1 MGMSASQARLL
12 TLTARIHDVEFQA
25 QSVQNAKIQLATQQ
39 DQVYQEYLEALDAT
53 TLTYKTSN
61 GYVAANFNNMC
72 DKGNITDNS
81 IMLRNANGALI
92 VPEEIFAGYK
102 EFQKEGY
109 FDSAYQF
116 AIFMIDGQ
124 NSKNVRF
131 NNAETEE
138 SLNPG
143 IDNLKKAENDAYLRL
158 KGEEGNNLENLR
170 KQIFNLFKEHDK
182 DYDAEDGNDEYNTDD
197 YEWLYAGDQLKDDK
211 ELYAKYQELIGKYF
225 ASLYS
230 SKYEDETTGE
240 PCTGAAF
247 ILETVEKGEVIAE
260 EMNLDDLNYYINYY
274 NKIKSCGGNCVS
286 IEDREFQGAVGDGN
300 PASDSDW
307 LQEMIKSGKIT
318 IEEAKTG
325 RKHGVIT
332 SLSTSGTSPSSDSN
346 VNYTTTTD
354 IDKRALKKAEA
365 EYENKLKKIDRKD
378 KAYDMTL
385 SKLETQRNAL
395 TTEYD
400 SVKKVIS
407 DNIERTFGIFS

>member
-1 MGMSASQARLL
+1 MSASQARLL
-12 TLTARIHDVEFQA
+12 AITARIHDVEFQA
-25 QSVQNAKIQLATQQ
+25 QSIQNAKLQLATQQ
-39 DQVYQEYLEALDAT
+39 DQVYQEYLDALDAT
-53 TLTYKTSN
+53 TLTYKTSE

-92 VPEEIFAGYK
+92 VPQEIYDGYK
-102 EFQKEGY
+102 NFLKSGY

-124 NSKNVRF
+124 NSKNVRY
-131 NNAETEE
+131 NNAATEE

-143 IDNLKKAENDAYLRL
+143 IDNLKEAENTAYHML
-158 KGEEGNNLENLR
+158 KDDETNNLENLR
-170 KQIFNLFKEHDK
+170 KQIFNLFKEHDGL
-182 DYDAEDGNDEYNTDD
+182 YDAEDGNDEYNTAD

-211 ELYAKYQELIGKYF
+211 ELYAKYQDLIDKYF
-225 ASLYS
+225 AALYS
-230 SKYEDETTGE
+230 STYKDDTTGE
-240 PCTGAAF
+240 FCTGSAF
-247 ILETVEKGEVIAE
+247 ILETVENGEVIAE
-260 EMNLDDLNYYINYY
+260 DMDLDDLNYYINYY
-274 NKIKSCGGNCVS
+274 NKIKSCGGQCIS
-286 IEDREFQGAVGDGN
+286 IEDGDFQGIFGDGN

-307 LQEMIKSGKIT
+307 LQEMIKTGKIT
-318 IEEAKTG
+318 IEEAKAN

-332 SLSTSGTSPSSDSN
+332 SITTTGTSPSSDSSI
-346 VNYTTTTD
+346 NYTTTTD
-354 IDKRALKKAEA
+354 IDNRALKKAEA
-365 EYENKLKKIDRKD
+365 EYENKLKKIDRKE
-378 KAYDMTL
+378 KSYDMTL

>member
-12 TLTARIHDVEFQA
+12 ALTARIHDVEFQA
-25 QSVQNAKIQLATQQ
+25 QSIQNAKIQLATQQ

-53 TLTYKTSN
+53 TLTYKTSE
-61 GYVAANFNNMC
+61 GYVAATFNNMC
-72 DKGNITDNS
+72 DKGNITDDS
-81 IMLRNANGALI
+81 IMLRDVNGALI
-92 VPEEIFAGYK
+92 VPQEIYEGYTDFK
-102 EFQKEGY
+102 KSGY

-124 NSKNVRF
+124 NSKNVRY

-143 IDNLKKAENDAYLRL
+143 IDNIKEAENEAYLKL
-158 KGEEGNNLENLR
+158 KDDETNNLENLR
-170 KQIFNLFKEHDK
+170 KQIFDLFKQHDK
-182 DYDAEDGNDEYNTDD
+182 DYDAEDGNDEYSTDD

-211 ELYAKYQELIGKYF
+211 ELYAKYKDLTGKYF
-225 ASLYS
+225 AALYS
-230 SKYEDETTGE
+230 SNYEDETTGE
-240 PCTGAAF
+240 PCTGASF

-274 NKIKSCGGNCVS
+274 NKIKSCGGDCIS
-286 IEDREFQGAVGDGN
+286 IEDPKFQGTLVEGN

-318 IEEAKTG
+318 IEEAKVG

-332 SLSTSGTSPSSDSN
+332 SISTSGTSPSSDSN

-354 IDKRALKKAEA
+354 IDKRAMKKAEA